1 MQIKQCLLLIFK
13 FPQYCSQVYLYLICL
28 QDAKSFKNI
37 DDLESFML
45 KHSENIVDM
54 MGGEID
60 RIEQKLRVSSKFYCV
75 LPISPV
81 PTLFSPETQPPPT

>member
-1 MQIKQCLLLIFK
+1 
-13 FPQYCSQVYLYLICL
+13 
-28 QDAKSFKNI
+28 
-37 DDLESFML
+37 ML

-75 LPISPV
+75 LPISAV
-81 PTLFSPETQPPPT
+81 PTLFSPET